1 LHRKAHSEETIMTTR
16 RHDDQPPIDTARVDA
31 LEASRL
37 LVETERRARR
47 GFATQ
52 RPLPALVGAV
62 VVLVVYGSIWL
73 SVRHQSPYTG
83 PSGAVIGLVYGLV
96 GVSVAVNVTM
106 YRRATRGVTG
116 ASRQA
121 DAITALAVAAP
132 WAAVYVFMGA
142 LLHDGFGHPLVYGVI
157 DAAGPWLVVGAAVAG
172 MAAARGRWETLIGAL
187 VVVGIGTGAAYAG
200 PAGVWGVLALG
211 GCVGLLV
218 VAAVRF
224 ASLHRA

>member
-1 LHRKAHSEETIMTTR
+1 LRCEVHTEETTMTTS
-16 RHDDQPPIDTARVDA
+16 RHDHQPPSDT
-31 LEASRL
+31 
-37 LVETERRARR
+37 ARR

-52 RPLPALVGAV
+52 RPLAALVGAV

-73 SVRHQSPYTG
+73 SVRHQTPYTG

-121 DAITALAVAAP
+121 DAIT
-132 WAAVYVFMGA
+132 
-142 LLHDGFGHPLVYGVI
+142 
-157 DAAGPWLVVGAAVAG
+157 
-172 MAAARGRWETLIGAL
+172 
-187 VVVGIGTGAAYAG
+187 
-200 PAGVWGVLALG
+200 VLA
-211 GCVGLLV
+211 

>member
-1 LHRKAHSEETIMTTR
+1 MNTPRHEDPPTT
-16 RHDDQPPIDTARVDA
+16 DTARADA
-31 LEASRL
+31 LAASRL
-37 LVETERRARR
+37 LAETQTRARR

-52 RPLPALVGAV
+52 TPLAALVGAM

-73 SVRHQSPYTG
+73 SVRDQSPYTG
-83 PSGAVIGLVYGLV
+83 PSGAVIALVYGLV

-116 ASRQA
+116 ASRHA
-121 DAITALAVAAP
+121 DAITALAVAVP
-132 WAAVYVFMGA
+132 WVAVYVFMGA
-142 LLHDGFGHPLVYGVI
+142 LSHDGFGDALVYGIV

-172 MAAARGRWETLIGAL
+172 IAAARGRWETLIGAL

-200 PAGVWGVLALG
+200 PEGVWGILALG
-211 GCVGLLV
+211 GFTSLLV

-224 ASLHRA
+224 ASLRHA